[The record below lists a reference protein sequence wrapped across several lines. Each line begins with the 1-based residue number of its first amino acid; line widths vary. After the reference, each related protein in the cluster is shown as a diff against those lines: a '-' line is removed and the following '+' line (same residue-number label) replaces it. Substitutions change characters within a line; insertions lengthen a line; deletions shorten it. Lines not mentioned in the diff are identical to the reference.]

1 MEGTFRAG
9 YVLDDWLLWTTP
21 SLQQNTKS
29 GRANKCLRPVYWL
42 ILGRSYLGDWLIAV
56 FLAGDWLI
64 FGKISFRFPT
74 TGTKDAASPLNQ
86 ELVSLSRGVWTDPST
101 EQSAEAL
108 DRTKTETVCHTPGS
122 VHGRGGPHRTWTP
135 SRPEEDRLG
144 LGRVPAR
151 NGLPWAGSDPDV
163 KRSALGLD
171 PSRPEFDPFVSG
183 SVHAQCRPARTGTGP
198 TPQKFT

>member
-1 MEGTFRAG
+1 M
-9 YVLDDWLLWTTP
+9 
-21 SLQQNTKS
+21 
-29 GRANKCLRPVYWL
+29 
-42 ILGRSYLGDWLIAV
+42 
-56 FLAGDWLI
+56 I
-64 FGKISFRFPT
+64 FGKIAFTFPT
-74 TGTKDAASPLNQ
+74 TGTKDAAGPLNQ

-108 DRTKTETVCHTPGS
+108 ARTRTETVCHTPES

-151 NGLPWAGSDPDV
+151 NDLPRAGSDPDL
-163 KRSALGLD
+163 KRSVFGLGPL
-171 PSRPEFDPFVSG
+171 RPEFDPFVSG

-198 TPQKFT
+198 TPPNFTWVDLLSIAPGGRWADWLLPSPVIGMAAVGIVMAWDGGHGHGGPRGARKGH